1 MQSPLETLGSTTGK
15 ERLFGTVPLLL
26 HPLKTPPPTRPS
38 CPRSAPSHFPSRGT
52 LFTQSIEQLEKE
64 MLNGQKLQGPQT
76 ARELH
81 SILQHKGLVDK

>member
-1 MQSPLETLGSTTGK
+1 MLLEALKGIPERPRLSCSDRPLTSIHVS
-15 ERLFGTVPLLL
+15 F
-26 HPLKTPPPTRPS
+26 S
-38 CPRSAPSHFPSRGT
+38 S
-52 LFTQSIEQLEKE
+52 QSIEQLEKE

>member
-1 MQSPLETLGSTTGK
+1 MWSLLEALGSTTGK
-15 ERLFGTVPLLL
+15 GRLFGTVPFLR
-26 HPLKTPPPTRPS
+26 PLKTPPPTRPS
-38 CPRSAPSHFPSRGT
+38 RSRSALSHFLLMASSP
-52 LFTQSIEQLEKE
+52 QSIEQLEKE